1 MVFIRSLSTLSGKGD
16 ISVPVVYNKGDPG
29 LDYGAEQVSGD
40 LQTVSKDTGASPNVD
55 LESGQARKVKT
66 GKQRFRFNLI
76 FNLALWALVPL
87 PFW

>member
-1 MVFIRSLSTLSGKGD
+1 MVYIRSLSTLSGKGD
-16 ISVPVVYNKGDPG
+16 YSVPVVYSKSDPG

-40 LQTVSKDTGASPNVD
+40 LKDTGASSNVD
-55 LESGQARKVKT
+55 LESGQAKVKT